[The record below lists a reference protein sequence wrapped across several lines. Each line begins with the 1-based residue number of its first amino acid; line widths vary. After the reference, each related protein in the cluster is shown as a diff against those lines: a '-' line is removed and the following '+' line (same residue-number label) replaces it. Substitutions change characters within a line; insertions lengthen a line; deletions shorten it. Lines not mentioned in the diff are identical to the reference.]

1 VAEIARDTAGSSE
14 NTQKAA
20 EELAR
25 LAAELRGLTQRFRY
39 TTDAESGEVTEEEWT
54 AKAAT
59 AAPATVVAMEA
70 ARAASRARAARG
82 DGRRADDASPLANAG

>member
-1 VAEIARDTAGSSE
+1 VKVAEIARDTAGSSE

-39 TTDAESGEVTEEEWT
+39 STDDTATDA
-54 AKAAT
+54 AAQV
-59 AAPATVVAMEA
+59 AALAPATVLAMAA
-70 ARAASRARAARG
+70 ARASGRVRPGEPDAANG
-82 DGRRADDASPLANAG
+82 TDPVRRAG